1 MLKVVGETK
10 GGLIVRGAKMIAT
23 AAPYAHDVLVMPHQ
37 KLNKG
42 QEEYANMFIIP
53 LNLPGL
59 QIIVRPTIKKVW
71 PMLSIISGRR
81 EIILSNIIRCT
92 IS

>member
-1 MLKVVGETK
+1 MEGGLLKVVGETK

-59 QIIVRPTIKKVW
+59 QIVC
-71 PMLSIISGRR
+71 R
-81 EIILSNIIRCT
+81 ESFSSPFAPNAINKHI
-92 IS
+92 